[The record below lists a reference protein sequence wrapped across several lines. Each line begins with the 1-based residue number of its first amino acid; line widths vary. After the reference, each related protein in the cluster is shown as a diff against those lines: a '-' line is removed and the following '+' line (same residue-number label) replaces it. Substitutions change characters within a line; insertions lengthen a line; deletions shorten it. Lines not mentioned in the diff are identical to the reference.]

1 MPKTKLNE
9 QEWGKPYTSEH
20 NCEINQQ
27 RWDGKNKE
35 LIPIIFQ
42 DSILTTVH
50 Q

>member
-20 NCEINQQ
+20 YCEKNQQ
-27 RWDGKNKE
+27 PWDGKNKE
-35 LIPIIFQ
+35 LILIIFQ
-42 DSILTTVH
+42 DSILTTGH